1 MHLINERDIS
11 LDSEEDSSNNVSSDF
26 YPYYYNNIMA
36 EATKTIS
43 REWYEKLINE
53 LQELKQDKLPA
64 VLEQIAEAK
73 ELWDLSENFD
83 YKNALEE
90 KDLINSRIK
99 QIEDLIDWVEIID
112 SDKKSGEKTVW
123 FWSKVIVQIEDD
135 DPHEVTIVWTWEVKY
150 QHGDTLISFDSP
162 LGQAI
167 RWKKVWE
174 IAKMRLNNERKD
186 VKVISI
192 K

>member
-1 MHLINERDIS
+1 
-11 LDSEEDSSNNVSSDF
+11 
-26 YPYYYNNIMA
+26 MA

-43 REWYEKLINE
+43 REWYEKLIAE

-90 KDLINSRIK
+90 RDLINSRIK
-99 QIEDLIDWVEIID
+99 QIEDLIDGVEIIDD
-112 SDKKSGEKTVW
+112 SDKKSGVKTVW
-123 FWSKVIVQIEDD
+123 FWSKVTVQIEDD
-135 DPHEVTIVWTWEVKY
+135 EPRELTIVWTWEVKY
-150 QHGDTLISFDSP
+150 QPGETLISFDSP
-162 LGQAI
+162 VGQAI
-167 RWKKVWE
+167 RGKKAWDTV
-174 IAKMRLNNERKD
+174 KMRLNNERKD
-186 VKVISI
+186 VKIISV

>member
-1 MHLINERDIS
+1 
-11 LDSEEDSSNNVSSDF
+11 
-26 YPYYYNNIMA
+26 MA

-43 REWYEKLINE
+43 REWYEKLIAE

-64 VLEQIAEAK
+64 VLEQIADAK

-99 QIEDLIDWVEIID
+99 QIEELIDGVEIIY

-123 FWSKVIVQIEDD
+123 FGSKVIVQIEDD

-150 QHGDTLISFDSP
+150 QHGEILISFDSP

-167 RWKKVWE
+167 RGKKAGDV
-174 IAKMRLNNERKD
+174 AKMRLNNERKD
-186 VKVISI
+186 VKIISV

>member
-1 MHLINERDIS
+1 
-11 LDSEEDSSNNVSSDF
+11 
-26 YPYYYNNIMA
+26 MA

-43 REWYEKLINE
+43 RVWYEKLIAE
-53 LQELKQDKLPA
+53 LQELKQNKLPA

-99 QIEDLIDWVEIID
+99 QIEELIDGVEIID

-135 DPHEVTIVWTWEVKY
+135 DPCEVIIVWTWEVKFY
-150 QHGDTLISFDSP
+150 DEKGERIKDFLISFDSP
-162 LGQAI
+162 VWQAI
-167 RWKKVWE
+167 RGKKAWDTV
-174 IAKMRLNNERKD
+174 KMRLNNERKD
-186 VKVISI
+186 VKIISV

>member
-1 MHLINERDIS
+1 
-11 LDSEEDSSNNVSSDF
+11 
-26 YPYYYNNIMA
+26 MA
-36 EATKTIS
+36 ESVKTIS
-43 REWYEKLINE
+43 REWYEKLISE

-64 VLEQIAEAK
+64 VLEQIADAK

-99 QIEDLIDWVEIID
+99 QIEDLIDGVEIID
-112 SDKKSGEKTVW
+112 SDKKSWEKTVW
-123 FWSKVIVQIEDD
+123 FGSKVIVQIEDD
-135 DPHEVTIVWTWEVKY
+135 DPHGVTIVGTWEVKY

-162 LGQAI
+162 LWQAI

-174 IAKMRLNNERKD
+174 VAKMRLNNERKD
-186 VKVISI
+186 VKIISI

>member
-1 MHLINERDIS
+1 
-11 LDSEEDSSNNVSSDF
+11 
-26 YPYYYNNIMA
+26 MA
-36 EATKTIS
+36 EANKTIS

-64 VLEQIAEAK
+64 VLEQLSEAK

-90 KDLINSRIK
+90 RDLINSRIK
-99 QIEDLIDWVEIID
+99 QIEDLIDGVEIVD
-112 SDKKSGEKTVW
+112 SDKKSGEKTVR
-123 FWSKVIVQIEDD
+123 FWSKVIVQIEDS
-135 DPHEVTIVWTWEVKY
+135 DPREVTIVGTWEVRY
-150 QHGDTLISFDSP
+150 QHWETLISFESP
-162 LGQAI
+162 LWQAI
-167 RWKKVWE
+167 KWKKIWD

-186 VKVISI
+186 VKIISI

>member
-1 MHLINERDIS
+1 
-11 LDSEEDSSNNVSSDF
+11 
-26 YPYYYNNIMA
+26 MA

-43 REWYEKLINE
+43 REWYEKLIAE

-64 VLEQIAEAK
+64 VLEQIADAK

-99 QIEDLIDWVEIID
+99 QIEELIDGVEIVD
-112 SDKKSGEKTVW
+112 SDKKSGVKTVW
-123 FWSKVIVQIEDD
+123 FGSKVIVQIEND
-135 DPHEVTIVWTWEVKY
+135 DPREVTIVWTWEVKY
-150 QHGDTLISFDSP
+150 QHWETLISFDSP

-167 RWKKVWE
+167 RGKKVGDV
-174 IAKMRLNNERKD
+174 AKMRLNNERKD
-186 VKVISI
+186 VKIISV